1 MGEYGRIVEHGQVE
15 ALQLAG
21 TRAVQNALRT
31 RDRAALARLR
41 RAHPHAQ
48 FLPGHSRPKKAP
60 GTAQRS
66 VEVVVGTKPVGSVVV
81 DVVLNNAVLAK
92 LAGAAGLLANNEI
105 AVAERSGRVVA
116 ASGAISTRLPLGEG
130 TLPRTVESGGVS
142 YRAVPSDIAPGTR
155 LAMLEPTGM
164 LDATAIDIRNKI
176 LLIGFIVL
184 AAVMLMAYALAPALG
199 RARFAQHQRAVAERA
214 LAHVA
219 DGVLLL
225 DNHGVVR
232 FWNTAAEQITG
243 LTANRVL
250 GMRAETTIPGWRAAV
265 RQIPVSDAGDLDRNS
280 PSMTFPLELEG
291 RELWLAASGVLFSD
305 GIVYSFR
312 DISEDERLDQA
323 KTDFVA
329 TVSHELRTP
338 LASVYGAAL
347 TLQRHFDRLDEPQRQ
362 RLLNLIAEEA
372 DRLSDIIDDILL
384 ASRLDSGRLDLESE
398 RFDARQVARG
408 VVEGARMR
416 ASEGIE
422 FGLSVPDTLPQAS
435 GDGDKVRQ
443 VLSNLVE
450 NAVKYSP
457 GGGRIE
463 VRLEHDGDRIR
474 FEVQDE
480 GLGIPLDEQDRI
492 FKKFYRLDPNLTLG
506 IGGTGLGLYIS
517 RELVRRMGGEIHVSS
532 MPGRGSIFEFDL
544 PVARSPDR
552 VAEPVGSA

>member
-1 MGEYGRIVEHGQVE
+1 
-15 ALQLAG
+15 
-21 TRAVQNALRT
+21 VQNALRT
-31 RDRAALARLR
+31 HDRAALARLHA
-41 RAHPHAQ
+41 AHPDAQ
-48 FLPGHSRPKKAP
+48 FLPGDTPPEKP
-60 GTAQRS
+60 PWTAQRS
-66 VEVVVGTKPVGSVVV
+66 VEVVVGTKPVGSVAV
-81 DVVLNNAVLAK
+81 DVVLDNGTLRRLAD
-92 LAGAAGLLANNEI
+92 AAGLMTLNEV
-105 AVAERSGRVVA
+105 AVAERTGRVVA
-116 ASGAISTRLPLGEG
+116 ASGVVAGRVSLGKG
-130 TLPRTVESGGVS
+130 SLPRTLDSGGVR
-142 YRAVPSDIAPGTR
+142 YRAVASEIAPGTR
-155 LAMLEPTGM
+155 LAVLEPTGAV
-164 LDATAIDIRNKI
+164 DATATEIRNRI

-184 AAVMLMAYALAPALG
+184 AAVMIMAYALAPALG
-199 RARFAQHQRAVAERA
+199 RARFAQHQRAIAERV

-225 DNHGVVR
+225 DNQGVVR
-232 FWNTAAEQITG
+232 FWNSAAERITG
-243 LTANRVL
+243 LTAKRVL
-250 GMRAETTIPGWRAAV
+250 GMRADATIPGWRVAE
-265 RQIPVSDAGDLDRNS
+265 RQIPVGDAAELDRNA
-280 PSMTFPLELEG
+280 TATTVPLEVEG
-291 RELWLAASGVLFSD
+291 RELWLAASGVAFAD

-347 TLQRHFDRLDEPQRQ
+347 TLQRHFDNLEEPQRE

-384 ASRLDSGRLDLESE
+384 ASRLDSGRLQLESE
-398 RFDARQVARG
+398 RFDARQVAHG

-416 ASEGIE
+416 ASEGIHVA
-422 FGLSVPDTLPQAS
+422 LSVPATLPQAS

-463 VRLEHDGDRIR
+463 VRLEHDDDRIR

-517 RELVRRMGGEIHVSS
+517 RELVRRMGGEITVSS
-532 MPGRGSIFEFDL
+532 MPGRGSTFAFDL
-544 PVARSPDR
+544 PVARAADR

>member
-1 MGEYGRIVEHGQVE
+1 MSEYGRIVEEGQVE

-21 TRAVQNALRT
+21 ARAVQNALRT
-31 RDRAALARLR
+31 RDRAALARLH
-41 RAHPHAQ
+41 RAHPRAQ
-48 FLPGHSRPKKAP
+48 FLPRHSRPSKAH

-81 DVVLNNAVLAK
+81 DIVLDKTVLRR
-92 LAGAAGLLANNEI
+92 LAGAAGLMAHNGI
-105 AVAERSGRVVA
+105 AVAERSGRVAA
-116 ASGAISTRLPLGEG
+116 ASSPISGPVVLGTGSLPNTLDLGGA
-130 TLPRTVESGGVS
+130 S
-142 YRAVPSDIAPGTR
+142 YRAVASEVAPGTR
-155 LAMLEPTGM
+155 LAVLEPTGM
-164 LDATAIDIRNKI
+164 VDATATDIRNRI

-184 AAVMLMAYALAPALG
+184 AAVMIMAYALAPALG
-199 RARFAQHQRAVAERA
+199 RARFAQHQRAVAERV

-232 FWNTAAEQITG
+232 FWNSAAERITG
-243 LTANRVL
+243 LTGDRVL
-250 GMRAETTIPGWRAAV
+250 GRRADATIPGWRVAV
-265 RQIPVSDAGDLDRNS
+265 RQIPVSDAGERDRNA
-280 PSMTFPLELEG
+280 PPTTVPLEVEG

-312 DISEDERLDQA
+312 DISEDERLDQE

-347 TLQRHFDRLDEPQRQ
+347 TLQRHFDRLEEAQRQ

-384 ASRLDSGRLDLESE
+384 ASRLDAGRLDLERE

-416 ASEGIE
+416 APEGIDLA
-422 FGLSVPDTLPQAS
+422 LSAPATLPQAN

-457 GGGRIE
+457 GGGTIE
-463 VRLEHDGDRIR
+463 VRLEHNGDRIR

-480 GLGIPLDEQDRI
+480 GLGIPLDEQERI

-517 RELVRRMGGEIHVSS
+517 RELVRRMGGDIHVSS

-544 PVARSPDR
+544 PVARSGDR
-552 VAEPVGSA
+552 VAEPVASV

>member
-1 MGEYGRIVEHGQVE
+1 MR
-15 ALQLAG
+15 
-21 TRAVQNALRT
+21 
-31 RDRAALARLR
+31 
-41 RAHPHAQ
+41 
-48 FLPGHSRPKKAP
+48 
-60 GTAQRS
+60 
-66 VEVVVGTKPVGSVVV
+66 
-81 DVVLNNAVLAK
+81 
-92 LAGAAGLLANNEI
+92 
-105 AVAERSGRVVA
+105 
-116 ASGAISTRLPLGEG
+116 
-130 TLPRTVESGGVS
+130 
-142 YRAVPSDIAPGTR
+142 YRAVASQIAPGTR
-155 LAMLEPTGM
+155 LAVLEPTGTV
-164 LDATAIDIRNKI
+164 DATATEIRNRI

-184 AAVMLMAYALAPALG
+184 AAVMIMAYALAPALG
-199 RARFAQHQRAVAERA
+199 RARFSQHQRAVAERV

-219 DGVLLL
+219 DGVLLV

-232 FWNTAAEQITG
+232 FWNSAAERITG
-243 LTANRVL
+243 LTGDRVL
-250 GMRAETTIPGWRAAV
+250 GRRADATIPGWRVAV
-265 RQIPVSDAGDLDRNS
+265 RQIPVSEAEERDRNV
-280 PSMTFPLELEG
+280 PATTVPLEVEG
-291 RELWLAASGVLFSD
+291 RELWLAASGVAFSD

-347 TLQRHFDRLDEPQRQ
+347 TLQRHFDNLEEPQRK

-384 ASRLDSGRLDLESE
+384 ASRLDSGRLQLESE
-398 RFDARQVARG
+398 RFDARQVAQG

-416 ASEGIE
+416 APEGIH
-422 FGLSVPDTLPQAS
+422 FALSAPATLPQAS

-457 GGGRIE
+457 GGGRIA
-463 VRLEHDGDRIR
+463 VRLEHDDDRVR
-474 FEVQDE
+474 FEVEDE

-517 RELVRRMGGEIHVSS
+517 RELVRRMGGEITVSS
-532 MPGRGSIFEFDL
+532 MPGRGSIFAFDL
-544 PVARSPDR
+544 PVARSGTALPSRSAPHSSRLSPDPADTSNAWATATR
-552 VAEPVGSA
+552 SSASRTTSRIRRRSSASRRSSSFACRASNSRPRARRSAISASRQGSACRSATRTGSRRRCTSSSTAARSSSSTTTWSS